1 MSGPVV
7 EEAIVRLVH
16 GDDLMFEW
24 RCTPSNLDALVMGRL
39 YCEGLID
46 DASSAEDLTTE
57 MLGDV
62 ITISL
67 DAPLGNAV
75 TTRTRDARG
84 AIPDTETFTQLYRA
98 LFAQVDARHES
109 GGMHAAALARD
120 GRIAFQAEDVGRH
133 NAIDKVIGM
142 ALLADADPAGYGL
155 LTTARLSGEIARKAA
170 RAGVAWLASRSIPTT
185 LAVREA
191 AEAGLPIVGRAGKHV
206 YASDQLP
213 QSTILGV
220 VMAGG
225 RNTRYGGL
233 KAFAEVGGK
242 PIAERVI
249 GALMRVTSDVVVITN
264 DAAAYAPLGL
274 PMRADSVLSGGALAG
289 LLTALRWAEEK
300 DAAGVLTVACDMPFA
315 SGALLERIAD
325 TAQSTGADVVAPESG
340 GRRGIEPLFAY
351 YATRCIH
358 AIEAAIARD
367 DLRMISFHEDVKVAV
382 IGSGDVHGYGDPA
395 ILFMNVNT
403 PDELESARALAQ
415 EHQL

>member
-1 MSGPVV
+1 VV
-7 EEAIVRLVH
+7 
-16 GDDLMFEW
+16 
-24 RCTPSNLDALVMGRL
+24 GRL
-39 YCEGLID
+39 YCEGLVD

-57 MLGDV
+57 VLDDV

-67 DAPLGNAV
+67 AAPLADAV
-75 TTRTRDARG
+75 PERTHNTRGT
-84 AIPDTETFTQLYRA
+84 IPDTETFAQLYRL
-98 LFAQVDARHES
+98 LFAQVDERHES
-109 GGMHAAALARD
+109 GGMHAAALAHD
-120 GRIAFQAEDVGRH
+120 GAIAFQAEDVGRH
-133 NAIDKVIGM
+133 NAVDKVIGM
-142 ALLADADPAGYGL
+142 ALLADADPAAYGL

-191 AEAGLPIVGRAGKHV
+191 AAAGLRIVGRAGKHV
-206 YASDQLP
+206 YPDQLP

-233 KAFAEVGGK
+233 KAFAEVGDK
-242 PIAERVI
+242 PIVERVI
-249 GALMRVTSDVVVITN
+249 QALMRVTTDVVVIAN
-264 DAAAYAPLGL
+264 DEAAYAPLGL
-274 PMRADSVLSGGALAG
+274 PMRADSVASGGALAG

-300 DAAGVLTVACDMPFA
+300 GAAGVITVACDMPFA
-315 SGALLERIAD
+315 SGALLERMAD
-325 TAQSTGADVVAPESG
+325 TAQESGADVVAPESG
-340 GRRGIEPLFAY
+340 GRRGIEPLFALY
-351 YATRCIH
+351 STRCIP

-367 DLRMISFHEDVKVAV
+367 DLRMISFHGDVKIAT

-403 PDELESARALAQ
+403 PDELASARALAQ